1 MQAAKALQDRQGRTV
16 LRDRKGFKDNPGN
29 KGTKDRRD
37 QRAFKDLQ
45 DLRGPRGPQ
54 GNVGPTGPQGNKGT
68 KGDKGEKG
76 DAGIFDKATRH
87 QVVMVDKVFGTV
99 TYEDSNGN
107 VKGTFQ
113 EFQFA
118 STGASAPYN
127 EGHGQNLLVYRETR
141 KEKIPLMGFRT
152 PLKIEQDSLSGDS
165 STQIAFTSPQTRKD
179 QYGMIFC
186 VKFLNDTENA
196 LASKSASTA
205 AGGVS
210 TMESIKTLGL
220 IRGVYHYFLV
230 KVAPDTQSRTETTVQ
245 FNFTSSSLKNGKMVM
260 EIFEGHI

>member
-1 MQAAKALQDRQGRTV
+1 
-16 LRDRKGFKDNPGN
+16 
-29 KGTKDRRD
+29 
-37 QRAFKDLQ
+37 
-45 DLRGPRGPQ
+45 
-54 GNVGPTGPQGNKGT
+54 
-68 KGDKGEKG
+68 
-76 DAGIFDKATRH
+76 
-87 QVVMVDKVFGTV
+87 MVDKVFGTI

-118 STGASAPYN
+118 SSGASAPYN

-152 PLKIEQDSLSGDS
+152 PLKIEQEQVGGDS
-165 STQIAFTSPQTRKD
+165 STQIAFTTPQTRKD
-179 QYGMIFC
+179 QYGMILTARRM
-186 VKFLNDTENA
+186 LNDTENA
-196 LASKSASTA
+196 LESKSASTA

-245 FNFTSSSLKNGKMVM
+245 FNFTSSS
-260 EIFEGHI
+260 